1 MKLFKKLK
9 EQLSDK
15 KKKQEHEKLIKVLQ
29 QPENQQRRPAI
40 KFASNRTRGAGP
52 G

>member
-15 KKKQEHEKLIKVLQ
+15 KKKQEHKKLINVLK
-29 QPENQQRRPAI
+29 QPENQQRRPAM
-40 KFASNRTRGAGP
+40 KFASNRIRGTGL